1 MSTAVAVPKDF
12 ANPNWEQAPKKLD
25 WKNYINEGLQTVWV
39 SFNAAQQLV
48 IAANAQEMA
57 EREAWSINRGL

>member
-1 MSTAVAVPKDF
+1 
-12 ANPNWEQAPKKLD
+12 
-25 WKNYINEGLQTVWV
+25 V